1 MKSLMR
7 QGYENYEEQLEKA
20 LGFLSEY
27 LCEEIERR
35 TDGSFYVLSLKTT
48 NTPVKSIRVY
58 HEFIEQQLI
67 VTLQIGEE
75 FKTTL
80 ELNKNLHLFKDE
92 ELKPE
97 GDDYLNAL
105 QKNAQVI
112 KKVMADSI

>member
-1 MKSLMR
+1 MR
-7 QGYENYEEQLEKA
+7 KGYENYEEQLEKT

-27 LCEEIERR
+27 LSEEIERR
-35 TDGSFYVLSLKTT
+35 TDGSFYVLSLKTI
-48 NTPVKSIRVY
+48 NTTVKSIRVY

-80 ELNKNLHLFKDE
+80 ELNKILHLFKEE

-105 QKNAQVI
+105 QKNAFVI
-112 KKVMADSI
+112 RKVMAGSI